1 MARLRNRRPF
11 DFWPGFVDAA
21 TSLIIALTFVLLIF
35 TFGQFA
41 LSFAIGERDDVI
53 DKLQQQLQALA
64 LKLGL
69 AEEKGEKLE
78 ATVAQLKAT
87 LATTERERD
96 AAQQR
101 ILELEGRMTALQGEI
116 DANTVIRKEL
126 EGKIAQLETE
136 RDVLAAEKTQ
146 LQAAVREKD
155 DALAAARRQLESA
168 REEIAQRT
176 ARVSEL
182 ERLLA
187 ELNRQLD
194 ALNSALAAAEAKAT
208 EKERKLVELEKTI
221 NLALVVRIR
230 ELERYRSELFAQLK
244 AALENNPNVRIEGER
259 FLLADD
265 ILFPSGSAELTPEGR
280 KRIEQVAQVV
290 KALAPKIPR
299 TLPWVLQIEGHTDR
313 RPINTPQ
320 YPSNWELS
328 TARAMAVV
336 RVLRDAGIPPEH
348 LAATGY
354 GEYHPIDPRDTP
366 QAYARNR
373 RIELRLTT
381 R

>member
-1 MARLRNRRPF
+1 MARSRPRRPF

-35 TFGQFA
+35 TVGQFA
-41 LSFAIGERDDVI
+41 FSFAIGERDDVI
-53 DKLQQQLQALA
+53 DRLQQQLQALA

-69 AEEKGEKLE
+69 AEEKGRKLE
-78 ATVAQLKAT
+78 DAVAQLKAT

-96 AAQQR
+96 AAHQR
-101 ILELEGRMTALQGEI
+101 ILELEGRMTVLQGEI
-116 DANTVIRKEL
+116 DAHTVIRKEL
-126 EGKIAQLETE
+126 N
-136 RDVLAAEKTQ
+136 
-146 LQAAVREKD
+146 
-155 DALAAARRQLESA
+155 RQLE
-168 REEIAQRT
+168 
-176 ARVSEL
+176 
-182 ERLLA
+182 
-187 ELNRQLD
+187 
-194 ALNSALAAAEAKAT
+194 ALNAALAAAEAKAT
-208 EKERKLVELEKTI
+208 EKERKLAELEQAI
-221 NLALVVRIR
+221 NLALIVRLR
-230 ELERYRSELFAQLK
+230 ELEQYRSELFAQLK
-244 AALENNPNVRIEGER
+244 AALEGNPNVRIEGER

-366 QAYARNR
+366 PAYARNR